1 MLLIL
6 LFIPL
11 ISPAQVSVK
20 EIPTI
25 LLQYTENNSPTK
37 NDKTVKK
44 SLTNRAK
51 LTIINSLKTS
61 QGEDFFNF
69 FVELSKVNN
78 TSFPLNLVILEN
90 YRESSNNT
98 EISIFADNKLV
109 YKFRTLENKEY
120 LYAAAQESIKRL
132 LKFYAIANKDILA
145 EKSTY

>member
-20 EIPTI
+20 ETPNLSFQHTENDPTI
-25 LLQYTENNSPTK
+25 NHR
-37 NDKTVKK
+37 TVKK
-44 SLTNRAK
+44 SSSNRANW
-51 LTIINSLKTS
+51 TIVNSLETS

-69 FVELSKVNN
+69 FIELSKVNN
-78 TSFPLNLVILEN
+78 TTYPLDLVILEN
-90 YRESSNNT
+90 YRESSYNT
-98 EISIFADNKLV
+98 EISIFTGAKLL

-132 LKFYAIANKDILA
+132 ARFCEIANKDILT